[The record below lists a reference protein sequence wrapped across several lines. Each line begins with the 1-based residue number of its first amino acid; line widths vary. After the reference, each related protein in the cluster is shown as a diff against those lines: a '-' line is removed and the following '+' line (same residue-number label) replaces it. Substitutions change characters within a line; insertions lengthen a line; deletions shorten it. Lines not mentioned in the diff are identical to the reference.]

1 MANPFQTFVQRLIDL
16 GFYDFVFPFIITS
29 ALLYALLRKT
39 KIFGESVAVN
49 AVVALSIGF
58 MIFGFPVLA
67 GLTLATNWSIF
78 FTQATVFLLI
88 FFVALLLSSLFYPDL
103 MKMLAE
109 QFTRRTTLYQMI
121 ALAVTLLVTSGLVVV
136 FTNSKAWKRRWCR
149 TAGRCCINDCN
160 DNYIYSAYRV
170 GYYRVRN
177 RTRWRL
183 KNGIAIRNSYFA
195 LAGPGSF
202 SVLATVH
209 ADCCNFLRL
218 AQKVATFR
226 QT

>member
-1 MANPFQTFVQRLIDL
+1 MANPFQMFVQRLIDL

-121 ALAVTLLVTSGLVVV
+121 ALAVALLVTSGLVVV
-136 FTNSKAWKRRWCR
+136 FTN
-149 TAGRCCINDCN
+149 
-160 DNYIYSAYRV
+160 
-170 GYYRVRN
+170 
-177 RTRWRL
+177 
-183 KNGIAIRNSYFA
+183 A
-195 LAGPGSF
+195 LAPKPGKEGGVGPPADV
-202 SVLATVH
+202 VLMIAAIIIFIVLVII
-209 ADCCNFLRL
+209 ASAIARGGG
-218 AQKVATFR
+218 
-226 QT
+226 